1 MKHRDIQRSVKSTR
15 FDRSAG
21 DAPSMGRVSRVPG
34 TGRAKGTRR
43 RRRKDHDGRDDRG
56 NRHRRNRHRVIV
68 AWSATFVLI
77 TLGVMAAA
85 IWFWTADNMNRG
97 VTVVADQVDEGR
109 ERVESKFPSPSREVA
124 LDFVKRALKVRSAD
138 EVATYYRPDRH
149 TPEEIIGFLNTWE
162 ATEGK
167 DARYLWVSSVDA
179 NGLLIDGVEVY
190 SQDGEG
196 ANYRIALLTP
206 DEKGRWLVDYEA
218 FARPMNPPWKEFL
231 EGNHSEATVR
241 VSIRADHYFNG
252 KFNDESAWTCFR
264 MDNLEM
270 ETPLYGYCG
279 VNSPQAKAL
288 REILSKTVPLA
299 GQVSSQRVTLKIAR
313 PAGAERSQFEIQRVI
328 AEDWIVT
335 ERAFDESYH

>member
-1 MKHRDIQRSVKSTR
+1 MKPRDIQRSVKSLR

-43 RRRKDHDGRDDRG
+43 RRRKDHEGRGERG

-77 TLGVMAAA
+77 ALAAMAAA

-97 VTVVADQVDEGR
+97 VTVVADKSDAGR
-109 ERVESKFPSPSREVA
+109 ERVESKFPSPPREVA
-124 LDFVKRALKVRSAD
+124 LDFVKRALKVRSAE
-138 EVATYYRPDRH
+138 EVATYFRPGLH
-149 TPEEIIGFLNTWE
+149 KPGEIIGFLNTWE
-162 ATEGK
+162 SAEGT
-167 DARYLWVSSVDA
+167 DAKFMWVSSVDA

-190 SQDGEG
+190 SQKEEDSK
-196 ANYRIALLTP
+196 YRIALLTP
-206 DEKGRWLVDYEA
+206 DEKGRWLMDFEA
-218 FARPMNPPWKEFL
+218 FARPMSPPWKEFL
-231 EGNHSEATVR
+231 AGNQAEATVR
-241 VSIRADHYFNG
+241 VLIRADHYFNG
-252 KFNDESAWTCFR
+252 KFNDETAWSCFR

-270 ETPLYGYCG
+270 ETPMYGYCA

-288 REILSKTVPLA
+288 REILSKSVPLA
-299 GQVSSQRVTLKIAR
+299 GQVSSQRVTLKIVR
-313 PAGAERSQFEIQRVI
+313 PTGAERSQFEIQRVI

-335 ERAFDESYH
+335 ERAFDEGYH